1 MHGQNLAV
9 VGPATKAPR
18 PSFSAFLGI
27 QGSLASFTLLALV
40 NNTQLIMTV
49 SALTKKPTLLRD

>member
-9 VGPATKAPR
+9 VGPAKKAPR
-18 PSFSAFLGI
+18 PSFSAFLST